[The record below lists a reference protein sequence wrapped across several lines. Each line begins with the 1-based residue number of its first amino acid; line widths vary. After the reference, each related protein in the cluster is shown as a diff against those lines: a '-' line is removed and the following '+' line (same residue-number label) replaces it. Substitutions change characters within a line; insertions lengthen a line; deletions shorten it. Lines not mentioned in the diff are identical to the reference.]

1 MIMVRIVA
9 VLVIVALILVLLYF
23 LTRDRRYLTWA
34 WRTFIAA
41 LVCTFGVMVFYF
53 VERVFFEG

>member
-9 VLVIVALILVLLYF
+9 VLVLAALVLIIAYF
-23 LTRDRRYLTWA
+23 VTRKRRYLTWA

-41 LVCTFGVMVFYF
+41 LVCMLGVMTFYF
-53 VERVFFEG
+53 VERLFLGA